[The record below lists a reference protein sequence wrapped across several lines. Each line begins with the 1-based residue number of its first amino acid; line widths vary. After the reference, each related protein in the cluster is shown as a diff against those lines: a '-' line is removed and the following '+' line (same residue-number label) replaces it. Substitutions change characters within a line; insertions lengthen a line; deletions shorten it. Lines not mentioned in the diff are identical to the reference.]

1 MTARLA
7 ESLSHSFEQRR
18 AIADP
23 RCLYGCGGCTDRPGD
38 LEDDDRRDR
47 HGRVHDH
54 GAVRGEGQ
62 VIGEIS
68 GGEYGVRGW
77 IEALD
82 ANTGKSVRKAYS
94 TGPGF
99 KPFYDSEKGKDLGVT
114 AWPPSAW

>member
-1 MTARLA
+1 MRLRTLDAYTVAVDAQTGQEIWKTTIGEIDMGESMTMAPFVA
-7 ESLSHSFEQRR
+7 K
-18 AIADP
+18 DK
-23 RCLYGCGGCTDRPGD
+23 
-38 LEDDDRRDR
+38 
-47 HGRVHDH
+47 
-54 GAVRGEGQ
+54 

-82 ANTGKSVRKAYS
+82 ANTGKSVRNAYS

-99 KPFYDSEKGKDLGVT
+99 KPFYDSEMGKDLGVT

>member
-1 MTARLA
+1 MRLRTLDAYTVAVDAQTGQEIWKTTIGEIDMGESMTMAPFVA
-7 ESLSHSFEQRR
+7 K
-18 AIADP
+18 DK
-23 RCLYGCGGCTDRPGD
+23 
-38 LEDDDRRDR
+38 
-47 HGRVHDH
+47 
-54 GAVRGEGQ
+54 

-94 TGPGF
+94 TGPDF